1 MRGCFHKFTA
11 ENPPHPTLSPQAV
24 RKRGEGVHLHCR
36 DIST

>member
-11 ENPPHPTLSPQAV
+11 RPPHPTLSPQAV